1 MRRTGASTCCSTG
14 RAKPVA
20 AGSLPVPAL
29 LEPVEYLSEPAPAD
43 PRGSL
48 APALR
53 RHAAARL
60 PEHMVPGAFVF
71 LDRLPLGP
79 TGKLNTRALPEP
91 GDDVAV
97 SRAAAEP
104 PRTPLETT
112 VAGIWAE
119 VLGIPAIG
127 IRDNFFEVGGH
138 SLLATRVIARVRAG
152 LGVEVPLRL
161 LFERPNVADFAL
173 ALAERLGTEAPV
185 ADDTIPPA
193 DRSKPLPLS
202 YAQQRLWF
210 LDRLLPGSGAYNV
223 ALGLRLDGDLD
234 EGALRRALTAV
245 IRRHENLRT
254 RFPVEDGRPRQEI
267 MPAFRRAADRAGPL
281 RRPWDRYVGP
291 GTGAG
296 AASAGAGSHRPG
308 PGAAASADAG
318 AAGAEIRRAGGRAS
332 PRRHR
337 RLVDGRAGARG
348 DRALPGGGRGHGLP
362 IWRRCRS
369 NTPISRRGSR
379 RRWLV
384 LRWSG

>member
-1 MRRTGASTCCSTG
+1 MLFHRPGEPWRPPA
-14 RAKPVA
+14 
-20 AGSLPVPAL
+20 PVPAL
-29 LEPVEYLSEPAPAD
+29 LEPVEYLNEPAPAD

-48 APALR
+48 GPALR

-185 ADDTIPPA
+185 ADDAIPPA
-193 DRSKPLPLS
+193 DRSKP
-202 YAQQRLWF
+202 
-210 LDRLLPGSGAYNV
+210 
-223 ALGLRLDGDLD
+223 ALGFVREWTCVNG
-234 EGALRRALTAV
+234 E
-245 IRRHENLRT
+245 
-254 RFPVEDGRPRQEI
+254 
-267 MPAFRRAADRAGPL
+267 
-281 RRPWDRYVGP
+281 
-291 GTGAG
+291 
-296 AASAGAGSHRPG
+296 
-308 PGAAASADAG
+308 
-318 AAGAEIRRAGGRAS
+318 
-332 PRRHR
+332 
-337 RLVDGRAGARG
+337 ARG
-348 DRALPGGGRGHGLP
+348 GELCVLPSSSPSWGSAP
-362 IWRRCRS
+362 APPCRRRQS
-369 NTPISRRGSR
+369 PSWSR
-379 RRWLV
+379 RRGRQPPSSCRPSRSRSCPQSSVLV
-384 LRWSG
+384 PAQ